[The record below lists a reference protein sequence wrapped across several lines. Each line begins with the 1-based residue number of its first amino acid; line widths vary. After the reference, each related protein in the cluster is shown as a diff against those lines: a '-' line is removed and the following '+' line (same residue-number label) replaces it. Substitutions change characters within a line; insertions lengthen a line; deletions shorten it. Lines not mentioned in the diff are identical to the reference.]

1 MRATLRR
8 ITEGREARKPDAGLS
23 SRGRQ
28 ARKYR
33 RCRVREGDRPVRGWR
48 LRLVA
53 LTVYVI
59 TADLN
64 EIGSVAALLRL
75 LSVKR
80 LTEVGEMRVR

>member
-1 MRATLRR
+1 MYARV
-8 ITEGREARKPDAGLS
+8 TE
-23 SRGRQ
+23 
-28 ARKYR
+28 
-33 RCRVREGDRPVRGWR
+33 PVRGWR

-80 LTEVGEMRVR
+80 LTEVCEMRVR